1 MLVTETSFIIL
12 RQNFYRVSVLH
23 RNISERSSCE
33 VVSVLQGSARQWQVN
48 SGEKGEKLETSHDNF
63 ELLENVVS
71 LMGGC

>member
-33 VVSVLQGSARQWQVN
+33 VVSVLQGSAGQWQVN
-48 SGEKGEKLETSHDNF
+48 PGEKGEKLETSHDNF
-63 ELLENVVS
+63 EQVENV
-71 LMGGC
+71 LGLLGIC